1 MSSYDN
7 SKEEILIKAITCIKY
22 GPPEVL
28 QLKEVEKPIPK
39 NNEVLVKIHATA
51 VTASDCVIRGFN
63 MPGNPSFPKK
73 QIMELMM
80 RIFLGF
86 SKPRN
91 PIIGLVFSG
100 VVESVGNDV
109 EIFNKGDQVYGFTG
123 NSRGTYAEYKCVC
136 AKEIEQGELVL
147 KPKNISHKE
156 AAAIVYGGAL
166 AMHFMQDGDIQDGK
180 KVLIYGASGAI
191 GTTAVQLAK
200 QLGAEVTAVCSSTNR
215 ELVKSLGADKVIDY
229 TKEDSL
235 NQLELYD
242 FILDAVGKNKSSK
255 LKSQCETALSNS
267 GKYVSV
273 DDGFL
278 KIHPQYLIK
287 LNELI
292 EAGHVKAVIDRNY
305 PLEEIVEAHK
315 YVDQGHKKGNVVITV

>member
-1 MSSYDN
+1 M
-7 SKEEILIKAITCIKY
+7 KGIICTKY

-28 QLKEVEKPIPK
+28 QLNEVEKPIPK
-39 NNEVLVKIHATA
+39 NNEVLIKIHETA
-51 VTASDCVIRGFN
+51 VTASDCVIRGFK

-73 QIMELMM
+73 QVMELMM
-80 RIFLGF
+80 RLFIGF

-100 VVESVGNDV
+100 VVESVGKDIKQFK
-109 EIFNKGDQVYGFTG
+109 EGDQVYGFTG
-123 NSRGTYAEYKCVC
+123 NSRGAYAEYKCVS
-136 AKEIEQGELVL
+136 AKEAAQGELVI
-147 KPKNISHKE
+147 KPNNISHKE
-156 AAAIVYGGAL
+156 AAAVVYGGAL
-166 AMHFMQDGDIQDGK
+166 AMHFMKDMDIQRSGQ

-200 QLGAEVTAVCSSTNR
+200 YFGAEVTAICSSSNF
-215 ELVKSLGADKVIDY
+215 ELVRSLGADKVIDY
-229 TKEDSL
+229 TKEDSI

-242 FILDAVGKNKSSK
+242 FILDAVGKSKSST
-255 LKSQCETALSNS
+255 LKIQCKKALRN

-273 DDGFL
+273 DDKLL
-278 KIHPQYLIK
+278 KIQSHYLPK

-305 PLEEIVEAHK
+305 SLAEIVEAHK
-315 YVDQGHKKGNVVITV
+315 YVDTGHKKGNVVITV

>member
-1 MSSYDN
+1 M
-7 SKEEILIKAITCIKY
+7 KAIICQKY

-28 QLKEVEKPIPK
+28 QLNEVEKPIPK
-39 NNEVLVKIHATA
+39 NNEVLIKIHSTA
-51 VTASDCVIRGFN
+51 VTASDCVIRGFK

-80 RIFLGF
+80 RLFIGF

-100 VVESVGNDV
+100 VVESVGKD
-109 EIFNKGDQVYGFTG
+109 IKGYKKGDQVYGFTG
-123 NSRGTYAEYKCVC
+123 ISRGTYAEYKCVS
-136 AKEIEQGELVL
+136 AKEAAQGELVI
-147 KPKNISHKE
+147 KPNNISHKE
-156 AAAIVYGGAL
+156 AAAVVYGGAL
-166 AMHFMQDGDIQDGK
+166 AMHFMKDMDIQSGQ

-200 QLGAEVTAVCSSTNR
+200 HFGAEVTAICSSSNI

-229 TKEDSL
+229 TKEDSI

-242 FILDAVGKNKSSK
+242 SILDAVGKNKSSK
-255 LKSQCETALSNS
+255 LKIQCKKALSQN

-273 DDGFL
+273 DDRLL
-278 KIHPQYLIK
+278 KIHPHYLVK

-292 EAGHVKAVIDRNY
+292 EAGHVNAVIDRNY

-315 YVDQGHKKGNVVITV
+315 YVDKGHKKGNVVITV